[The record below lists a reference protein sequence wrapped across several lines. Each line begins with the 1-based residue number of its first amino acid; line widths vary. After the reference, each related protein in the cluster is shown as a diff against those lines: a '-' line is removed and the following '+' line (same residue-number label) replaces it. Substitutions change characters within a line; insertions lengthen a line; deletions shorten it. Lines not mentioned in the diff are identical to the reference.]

1 MSSLTV
7 VAMGI
12 RSEPVLSLEKW
23 IYDSGRRGWCIFRPT
38 HIRYTPLL
46 TYAKSAIQHIRPI
59 ARGFTAEIWTC
70 GRSARP
76 PSLRPSRCARPRNCL
91 NLTLKIQKST
101 AGVGPILQLGSES

>member
-12 RSEPVLSLEKW
+12 RSEPVLSLKKW

-59 ARGFTAEIWTC
+59 ARGFTADRFGLVAAAPAPLAC
-70 GRSARP
+70 
-76 PSLRPSRCARPRNCL
+76 PSRCARPRNCL
-91 NLTLKIQKST
+91 NLTLK
-101 AGVGPILQLGSES
+101 